1 MKPFEHI
8 DVASTIERT
17 IDNEPMAKEW
27 YGLLREEIEQSRALI
42 TDAWQKKDLQTIKA
56 LAHKL
61 RGACCYCSAPHLK
74 ALVTSC
80 ENQIQD
86 NEDALKEEHVQALL
100 AEMVAVTDDIDSYLS
115 DKVENND

>member
-1 MKPFEHI
+1 MKQFMHI
-8 DVASTIERT
+8 DAASTIERT
-17 IDNEPMAKEW
+17 INNEPMAKEW
-27 YGLLREEIEQSRALI
+27 YGLLREEIEESQVLI
-42 TDAWQKKDLQTIKA
+42 SNAWQKKDLQSIKA

-80 ENQIQD
+80 ENQIQN
-86 NEDALKEEHVQALL
+86 NENTFKDEHVQALL
-100 AEMVAVTDDIDSYLS
+100 AEMVAVNHEIDSYLG

>member
-8 DVASTIERT
+8 DVAETIERT

-27 YGLLREEIEQSRALI
+27 YGLLREEIEQSQVLI

-86 NEDALKEEHVQALL
+86 NEDAFKEEHVQALL
-100 AEMVAVTDDIDSYLS
+100 AEMVAVTHDIDSYLS

>member
-27 YGLLREEIEQSRALI
+27 YGLLREEIEESQVLI
-42 TDAWQKKDLQTIKA
+42 SNAWQKKDLQSIKA

-86 NEDALKEEHVQALL
+86 NEDAFKEEHVQALL
-100 AEMVAVTDDIDSYLS
+100 AEMVAVTHDIDSYLS
-115 DKVENND
+115 DKVKNND